1 MAALEKLRTDYAAFP
16 YLITELSLDFDLG
29 TDVTTVISAL
39 RVQPANQSCQSGL
52 PLVLD
57 GCPEL
62 QLGSLFI
69 DGCPLPESEFELT
82 ANTLTITRPP
92 DRPFVLGCTVCIK
105 PQDNTKLEG
114 LYRTSGNFCS
124 HCEAEGFRNITFFP
138 DRSRC
143 FISYTLL

>member
-1 MAALEKLRTDYAAFP
+1 MALEKLRTGYAPFP

-39 RVQPANQSCQSGL
+39 RVQPANQSGL

-82 ANTLTITRPP
+82 ATTLTITRPP
-92 DRPFVLGCTVCIK
+92 DSPFVLGCTVCIK

-138 DRSRC
+138 DRSRGS
-143 FISYTLL
+143 ISHTLL